1 MEKNKNRTDM
11 LAAGRKKLQQFRQKK
26 DGIGTS
32 SKSSSKASKSGHDA
46 TAASDVTTAN
56 DETFARAGIP
66 EILPPAGASELPL
79 ESSGVDK
86 SRLNQSADDGRV
98 VESGVPQKDGSSSLV
113 LDTKNNVPGAS
124 DSIISVENLEDS
136 STSLPIEFLPD
147 LARHHGKEQETD
159 VGAMQEVGSSCE
171 SQIDEVVLTQPE
183 EDGNMYSNNLGEMP
197 GENKTAESGNTAGA
211 AQLSKTD
218 DASLTGLAANDVE
231 ESMEGHD
238 HATVTSPLT
247 DPGPMSSVS
256 SVVLDQ
262 HREYILSGS
271 SNEEK
276 TEMLDVPEGP
286 AGFYTDGT
294 PARSDATDVETLSML
309 KTDETAKFLGC
320 KQVDLSSVLDG
331 SVVKLSQLAGI
342 LRILDED
349 EFRFLIMSRELSVEK
364 FRDTVHIKAH
374 DPFGHDAFER
384 LKEQLY
390 VTTFSRD
397 TFHLQLSEQQM
408 LFNEIFAVNASLAEV
423 QVKTEAFAQEIAQCR
438 YELQE
443 VVSEREDLQKQL
455 DSSKVEIEGFSAKVD
470 ELQKKL
476 EMAQDEMASLSS
488 ELVGCRNFVQSLQA
502 ENENLNKSLKVMTE
516 EGNKLSEENGVNLLE
531 NEKMTGELAQ
541 SKASLESLQT
551 LLKDDRRQLEEK
563 IESMVY
569 ENSKLHAD
577 LANFMST
584 VEALELENRNLN
596 EILISVSTER
606 NKHKEDKEF
615 TVHQIEKM
623 SKESMDCKDLVI
635 ALQLEI
641 SNLNGYLTSIEED
654 KIKLEQEKES
664 IFNEYEKQFVE
675 LVEAKV
681 LEAVLQ
687 ADCRNA
693 VVLTNENETMNADL
707 ELHKLKLKDFDRKDY
722 TSQLQEVANRVVEND
737 TCTLKKPNPDWLS
750 QEQLELG
757 VYDDSS
763 GFVALKRKLGDAEI
777 VLQKLEEETEGMH
790 LHLTSLNRSS
800 DKAVAPGVSR
810 LIQAFESKRPA
821 DDQDSEKSI
830 SFENQ
835 ITEDP
840 CMRTKL
846 VTKDLRVLLKELIDD
861 AENASEICRVMQNRL
876 LASGK
881 DRSEYEALREYTGQV
896 ERANIELTV
905 LYQVMSEHISH
916 AATKECELMSSCDA
930 LKKQEMDLKS
940 ENSQL
945 REKLNDFHGK
955 ISELESQLD
964 GICRDSDEMVA
975 SISKQVQTLQAQV
988 ADRESFLEEEWN
1000 SVCAQVLQAVGVLD
1014 STIKTFSTNSLAG
1027 GDNNIGIVGLI
1038 AASVDGV
1045 TKVIEGMHGQLE
1057 AASREHRE
1065 ISNRNDMALHTLH
1078 TLYSELSQ
1086 LVSKMTIDN
1095 AVVDDKVLD
1104 LLHPD
1109 VFNTLLDQLEQF
1121 SGKILRLES
1130 ENKLLGSELMCRAR
1144 EADELEKKCLKS
1156 DTIMKL
1162 VEEIEQ
1168 SVRMHSIEIIDADE
1182 PASRLESLIHLLIQ
1196 KYKEAD
1202 QHVILSTSLEVQL
1215 SELQGQVEHL
1225 NIVLVQYGNENFVF
1239 KESLKNA
1246 EEDVVA
1252 LNSKVQEKVAELEM
1266 SEQRVLS
1273 LREKLSIAVT
1283 KGKGLIAQR
1292 DNLKQSLAETSKEL
1306 EKSSQELLSKDARLH
1321 ELESTLKVYSGAGE
1335 RMESLES
1342 ELSYIRNSAT
1352 ALRESFLLKDSVIQR
1367 IEEILEDL
1375 ELPDHFHS
1383 RSLIE
1388 KIEWLAKSVGGNSSP
1403 LGDWDAR
1410 SLVEGGSCPD
1420 SGFVGVNGL
1429 KEDMHTN
1436 PYSVDDLR
1444 IRYEELQNKFYGLA
1458 EQNEMLEQSLLQRN
1472 KLVQQWEEIL
1482 DRVDLPFQ
1490 LRSMEPEYKIQWM
1503 RSAFIEAQNHC
1514 YSLQR
1519 KIDDLETFCGSLTAY
1534 AEDSQRRT
1542 SELVS
1547 AFQQSCVEKEILLM
1561 DLEILSHSN
1570 DDNLKRTAAFKLRS
1584 DNLQNEV
1591 IMLQEQKLLMEDDV
1605 CRTEDTIRRLQELVN
1620 NALQDCSTDAVVRN
1634 QEGVESF
1641 EEMLRK
1647 LVEKYKTLS
1656 SGNPVTIDPFDVH
1669 VTELPNTSR
1678 DLEEQDVGTLSKK
1691 PEDSSGELV
1700 CSREERDKYVVNNQS
1715 LLQKVE
1721 ALEDS
1726 MVELVC
1732 LREERGK
1739 YVVNNQS
1746 LLQKVEELEDSMGE
1760 LMCLREERDKYILN
1774 NQSLLHKLEELEDTM
1789 TELMCLRE
1797 EREKYMV
1804 NNQSLLQKVEE
1815 LETKKKESQDLLNQE
1830 EQKSASLREKLNMAV
1845 RKGKS
1850 VVQQRDG
1857 MKRVI
1862 EELSAEVER
1871 LKSEGKHSEQAISE
1885 YEEQVKNLFTAQER
1899 VQVMESENSVLRGRL
1914 AEAERYLQE
1923 KEGSWSSI
1931 LDTLNDIGVGF
1942 AFISGNPVEKLNEIG
1957 KYVHDL
1963 GSRLDS
1969 LEHESIKSKRAT
1981 ELLLAELNEVQ
1992 ERNDGLQEELA
2003 KTFRELSEV
2012 SREKDI
2018 AENAR
2023 NEALAHIEKLSYIH
2037 SEENDQQ
2044 LAEIMVLRSSVENTR
2059 EDLSVIERE
2068 LGDILS
2074 QDLEVLHN
2082 MKAVMKSFSELGG
2095 TPDFSVQFHDSF
2107 PGGFMSRKSEKKAS
2121 GY

>member
-26 DGIGTS
+26 DGS

-66 EILPPAGASELPL
+66 EILPPAGASEIPL

-98 VESGVPQKDGSSSLV
+98 VDSGVPQKDESSSLV

-124 DSIISVENLEDS
+124 DSIIPVENLEDS

-147 LARHHGKEQETD
+147 LVRHHGKEQETD

-171 SQIDEVVLTQPE
+171 SQIDGVVLTQPQ
-183 EDGNMYSNNLGEMP
+183 EDGNIYSNNLGEMP
-197 GENKTAESGNTAGA
+197 GENKTAESGNTGGA

-218 DASLTGLAANDVE
+218 DVSLTGLAANDVE

-238 HATVTSPLT
+238 HAIVISPLT
-247 DPGPMSSVS
+247 DHGPMLTVS
-256 SVVLDQ
+256 SVVPDH

-271 SNEEK
+271 LNDEK
-276 TEMLDVPEGP
+276 TEMLDVSEGP

-294 PARSDATDVETLSML
+294 PARSDATDVEILSML
-309 KTDETAKFLGC
+309 KTDETAKSLGR
-320 KQVDLSSVLDG
+320 KQVDLSSILDG

-364 FRDTVHIKAH
+364 FRV
-374 DPFGHDAFER
+374 GHDAFER

-397 TFHLQLSEQQM
+397 AFHLQLSEQQM
-408 LFNEIFAVNASLAEV
+408 LFNEIFAVNASLTEV
-423 QVKTEAFAQEIAQCR
+423 QVKNEAFAQEIAQCR

-443 VVSEREDLQKQL
+443 VVSEREDLQNQL

-516 EGNKLSEENGVNLLE
+516 EGNKLSEENVVNLLE

-596 EILISVSTER
+596 EILTSASKER

-615 TVHQIEKM
+615 MVHQIEKM
-623 SKESMDCKDLVI
+623 SKESMDCKDLVV

-641 SNLNGYLTSIEED
+641 SNLNGYLTSTEED

-675 LVEAKV
+675 LVETKV

-693 VVLTNENETMNADL
+693 VDDLNEATFRIKQLTEENETMNADL

-722 TSQLQEVANRVVEND
+722 TSQLQEVASV
-737 TCTLKKPNPDWLS
+737 
-750 QEQLELG
+750 
-757 VYDDSS
+757 
-763 GFVALKRKLGDAEI
+763 
-777 VLQKLEEETEGMH
+777 
-790 LHLTSLNRSS
+790 
-800 DKAVAPGVSR
+800 
-810 LIQAFESKRPA
+810 
-821 DDQDSEKSI
+821 
-830 SFENQ
+830 
-835 ITEDP
+835 
-840 CMRTKL
+840 
-846 VTKDLRVLLKELIDD
+846 
-861 AENASEICRVMQNRL
+861 
-876 LASGK
+876 K
-881 DRSEYEALREYTGQV
+881 DRSEYESLREYTGQV

-905 LYQVMSEHISH
+905 LYQVMSERISR
-916 AATKECELMSSCDA
+916 AATKECGLMSSCDA

-964 GICRDSDEMVA
+964 GICRDSNEMVA

-1027 GDNNIGIVGLI
+1027 GDNNLGIVGLI

-1104 LLHPD
+1104 LLHHD
-1109 VFNTLLDQLEQF
+1109 VFNTLLDQLKQF

-1130 ENKLLGSELMCRAR
+1130 ENKLLGSELMCRAS

-1168 SVRMHSIEIIDADE
+1168 SVRMDSIEIIDADE
-1182 PASRLESLIHLLIQ
+1182 RASRLESLIHLLIQ

-1321 ELESTLKVYSGAGE
+1321 ELESTLKVYSG
-1335 RMESLES
+1335 
-1342 ELSYIRNSAT
+1342 
-1352 ALRESFLLKDSVIQR
+1352 
-1367 IEEILEDL
+1367 
-1375 ELPDHFHS
+1375 
-1383 RSLIE
+1383 
-1388 KIEWLAKSVGGNSSP
+1388 
-1403 LGDWDAR
+1403 
-1410 SLVEGGSCPD
+1410 
-1420 SGFVGVNGL
+1420 
-1429 KEDMHTN
+1429 
-1436 PYSVDDLR
+1436 
-1444 IRYEELQNKFYGLA
+1444 
-1458 EQNEMLEQSLLQRN
+1458 
-1472 KLVQQWEEIL
+1472 
-1482 DRVDLPFQ
+1482 
-1490 LRSMEPEYKIQWM
+1490 
-1503 RSAFIEAQNHC
+1503 
-1514 YSLQR
+1514 
-1519 KIDDLETFCGSLTAY
+1519 
-1534 AEDSQRRT
+1534 
-1542 SELVS
+1542 
-1547 AFQQSCVEKEILLM
+1547 
-1561 DLEILSHSN
+1561 
-1570 DDNLKRTAAFKLRS
+1570 
-1584 DNLQNEV
+1584 
-1591 IMLQEQKLLMEDDV
+1591 
-1605 CRTEDTIRRLQELVN
+1605 
-1620 NALQDCSTDAVVRN
+1620 
-1634 QEGVESF
+1634 
-1641 EEMLRK
+1641 
-1647 LVEKYKTLS
+1647 
-1656 SGNPVTIDPFDVH
+1656 
-1669 VTELPNTSR
+1669 
-1678 DLEEQDVGTLSKK
+1678 
-1691 PEDSSGELV
+1691 
-1700 CSREERDKYVVNNQS
+1700 
-1715 LLQKVE
+1715 
-1721 ALEDS
+1721 
-1726 MVELVC
+1726 
-1732 LREERGK
+1732 
-1739 YVVNNQS
+1739 
-1746 LLQKVEELEDSMGE
+1746 
-1760 LMCLREERDKYILN
+1760 
-1774 NQSLLHKLEELEDTM
+1774 LLH
-1789 TELMCLRE
+1789 
-1797 EREKYMV
+1797 
-1804 NNQSLLQKVEE
+1804 
-1815 LETKKKESQDLLNQE
+1815 
-1830 EQKSASLREKLNMAV
+1830 
-1845 RKGKS
+1845 
-1850 VVQQRDG
+1850 
-1857 MKRVI
+1857 
-1862 EELSAEVER
+1862 
-1871 LKSEGKHSEQAISE
+1871 
-1885 YEEQVKNLFTAQER
+1885 
-1899 VQVMESENSVLRGRL
+1899 
-1914 AEAERYLQE
+1914 
-1923 KEGSWSSI
+1923 
-1931 LDTLNDIGVGF
+1931 
-1942 AFISGNPVEKLNEIG
+1942 
-1957 KYVHDL
+1957 
-1963 GSRLDS
+1963 
-1969 LEHESIKSKRAT
+1969 
-1981 ELLLAELNEVQ
+1981 
-1992 ERNDGLQEELA
+1992 
-2003 KTFRELSEV
+2003 
-2012 SREKDI
+2012 
-2018 AENAR
+2018 
-2023 NEALAHIEKLSYIH
+2023 
-2037 SEENDQQ
+2037 
-2044 LAEIMVLRSSVENTR
+2044 
-2059 EDLSVIERE
+2059 
-2068 LGDILS
+2068 
-2074 QDLEVLHN
+2074 
-2082 MKAVMKSFSELGG
+2082 
-2095 TPDFSVQFHDSF
+2095 
-2107 PGGFMSRKSEKKAS
+2107 
-2121 GY
+2121 